1 MSAFFRRIAA
11 RLPKVPPRGLLLTA
25 GLVWLA
31 AGFNIARLGWPG
43 FLARG
48 LSPLPCLVALAVFL
62 AFFLMIF
69 RKLVRRHTGRILA
82 YEEARVM
89 ILYFFDK
96 KSYLLMAGM
105 MTFGI
110 LLRRSGLVPPPILG
124 PFYVGLGAALMGA
137 GLGFLR
143 RFIRTDPPA
152 APEEAPGA

>member
-1 MSAFFRRIAA
+1 MRGLLRRLAA
-11 RLPKVPPRGLLLTA
+11 ALPRVPPRGLILTA

-43 FLARG
+43 FLFRG
-48 LSPLPCLVALAVFL
+48 LAPLPCLGALAVF
-62 AFFLMIF
+62 ACFHLMIF
-69 RKLVRRHTGRILA
+69 RPLVGRHTARILA
-82 YEEARVM
+82 YGEERVM
-89 ILYFFDK
+89 ILRFFDR

-137 GLGFLR
+137 GLGFLG
-143 RFIRTDPPA
+143 RFFRAPA
-152 APEEAPGA
+152 APAGDGEPG